1 MDIDKWKIQAC
12 SDYPFLEEI
21 WDIYNSYIVNENKSE
36 YDEILSYCDKS
47 PLLRSDTTGK
57 YIKFCKNLSRN
68 LLLLADCD
76 YTGEKFN
83 KYCDILYMWMYFEIN
98 RNGIPNNITE
108 QLFNASTQV
117 VTTKRYKTPCHY
129 FNFNEKYYEPTK
141 LMKLRIFEKNTSIF
155 TNNLYDIKE
164 LNYCSC
170 LKYVYECVNIYREMH
185 KDFCLGKNNL
195 NLLIK
200 ILVNFKTS
208 YLAYLFD
215 ARGIKD
221 KLPPL
226 DGTKNEHFPRCLSDE
241 SKLGSAE
248 DLVQDAEANS
258 PGAEQSK
265 SRISLSTLAIVSTMV
280 GIPPFLALIYK
291 FNPVGR
297 IFRTKNK
304 SINIFN
310 NLDNEI
316 EKELFYPS
324 HKNAITNSNLE
335 TYNVAY

>member
-1 MDIDKWKIQAC
+1 MEDSCI
-12 SDYPFLEEI
+12 
-21 WDIYNSYIVNENKSE
+21 
-36 YDEILSYCDKS
+36 
-47 PLLRSDTTGK
+47 DTTGE
-57 YIKFCKNLSRN
+57 YIKFCKNLSKN

-108 QLFNASTQV
+108 QLFNASAQV

-155 TNNLYDIKE
+155 TNNLNDIKG

-185 KDFCLGKNNL
+185 KDFCLGEKQFKPL
-195 NLLIK
+195 NK
-200 ILVNFKTS
+200 DTCFILNNFKTS

-215 ARGIKD
+215 AGGIKD

-226 DGTKNEHFPRCLSDE
+226 DGTNNEKFPSCASDE

-248 DLVQDAEANS
+248 DHVQGAEANS

-265 SRISLSTLAIVSTMV
+265 SRISLSTSAVVSTMV

-291 FNPVGR
+291 FTPVGTW
-297 IFRTKNK
+297 FRSKYRKDPDVFKNV
-304 SINIFN
+304 
-310 NLDNEI
+310 DE
-316 EKELFYPS
+316 EKEKEIYYPR
-324 HKNAITNSNLE
+324 HENGIINSVQE
-335 TYNVAY
+335 RYNVAYEQT